1 MQSKYKI
8 GLLRG
13 NLVAGALMMALL
25 ALTAGS
31 LPDRMLLW
39 LATAWLTT
47 TAVLLEFS
55 HRRPP
60 LVPWQLL
67 PGLLLLALL
76 WTAPE
81 RHLIWLWVWAAL
93 LMLPQPGWMMGL
105 TALFAVASWG
115 ALIEYSRLEEAMLS
129 GLVLAGLMLL
139 GASRALEL
147 RSLRGQGRH
156 RMRLVPGLRFWSR
169 DQLERD
175 LARERLRVQRE
186 GIHGEL
192 LLLRLPS
199 RRLWSLGQRLCH
211 FTRSFENCYRLDR
224 RTLAL
229 LLLDRDAGQAELRRA
244 RLLESLEP
252 PLRLRATALP
262 CIESLTEELRCLG
275 RQERAVT
282 VTEGDAH
289 D

>member
-8 GLLRG
+8 NLLRG
-13 NLVAGALMMALL
+13 NLVAGALMLALL
-25 ALTAGS
+25 AITAGS

-39 LATAWLTT
+39 LATAWLGT

-67 PGLLLLALL
+67 PGPLLLALL

-81 RHLIWLWVWAAL
+81 RHLMWLWVWAVL
-93 LMLPQPGWMMGL
+93 LMLPQPGWMLGL
-105 TALFAVASWG
+105 TALLAVGSWG

-129 GLVLAGLMLL
+129 GLVLAGLMLM

-199 RRLWSLGQRLCH
+199 RRLWSLARRLCRL
-211 FTRSFENCYRLDR
+211 TRSFENCYRLDR

-229 LLLDRDAGQAELRRA
+229 LLLDRDADQARLRRA
-244 RLLESLEP
+244 RLLETLELP
-252 PLRLRATALP
+252 FRLRATALP
-262 CIESLTEELRCLG
+262 CTTSLTEELRQLG
-275 RQERAVT
+275 RQESAVT
-282 VTEGDAH
+282 VTEDEAH